1 MAMEYN
7 KYHVYKNKNVMN
19 YRDYQMWKLRDQV
32 KWCKICIMLLF
43 AGTMCFAL
51 CAYMALTDKEK
62 YRLHSEDLEA
72 QVTSLQS
79 QLDDL
84 ETRESAITA
93 AYTTLLYQEEVPS
106 EEEPV
111 TEDPVEEPL
120 EEVSAEEE
128 TPVANITYSPYTPS
142 NLTADQ
148 FNTLIDNV
156 CESYRRSSSE
166 FIYAGYGQAFVDA
179 ENTYGVNGLAIL
191 GITQAESGLNTS
203 SNAWS
208 TNNPTSICKNGK
220 LVYYES
226 PYDSILA
233 TAKLLSKYHDK
244 GCNTIYDIGSVYC
257 PINPDWGS
265 VVEGYIERFAS
276 YAG

>member
-1 MAMEYN
+1 MEYN
-7 KYHVYKNKNVMN
+7 KYHVYKNKNIMS

-32 KWCKICIMLLF
+32 KWCKICTMMLF
-43 AGTMCFAL
+43 IGTLCFAL
-51 CAYMALTDKEK
+51 CAYMAIVDKEK
-62 YRLHSEDLEA
+62 YRLYSEDLEA
-72 QVTSLQS
+72 QVASLQT
-79 QLDDL
+79 QLNDL
-84 ETRESAITA
+84 ETRESSINEAC
-93 AYTTLLYQEEVPS
+93 TTLLYQEDVPS
-106 EEEPV
+106 EEDPADEEEHV
-111 TEDPVEEPL
+111 T
-120 EEVSAEEE
+120 EEVSVEEE
-128 TPVANITYSPYTPS
+128 TPVANITYNPYTPS
-142 NLTADQ
+142 SLTADQ
-148 FNTLIDNV
+148 FNTLINDV
-156 CESYRRSSSE
+156 CESYRRSPSE

-179 ENTYGVNGLAIL
+179 ENTYGVNGLVIL

-203 SNAWS
+203 SNAWT

-226 PYDSILA
+226 PYESILA

>member
-1 MAMEYN
+1 MEN
-7 KYHVYKNKNVMN
+7 IKFTE
-19 YRDYQMWKLRDQV
+19 YQMRKLQDQV
-32 KWCKICIMLLF
+32 KSCKIAIAMVLVG
-43 AGTMCFAL
+43 AACFAL
-51 CAYMALTDKEK
+51 CAFMALMDREK
-62 YRLHSEDLEA
+62 YRLYSEDLEA
-72 QVTSLQS
+72 QVSSLQT
-79 QLDDL
+79 QLD
-84 ETRESAITA
+84 EIATKESATEI
-93 AYTTLLYQEEVPS
+93 AYTTLLYQVEEQPA

-111 TEDPVEEPL
+111 
-120 EEVSAEEE
+120 EEVS
-128 TPVANITYSPYTPS
+128 VANITYEPYTTS

-148 FNTLIDNV
+148 FNAVIKAV
-156 CESYRRSSSE
+156 CDSYGRSTSE

-220 LVYYES
+220 LVYYSS
-226 PYDSILA
+226 PYESILA
-233 TAKLLSKYHDK
+233 TAQLLSKYHDK
-244 GCNTIYDIGSVYC
+244 GCNTIYDIGSIYC
-257 PINPDWGS
+257 PVNPQWGS

>member
-1 MAMEYN
+1 MEYN
-7 KYHVYKNKNVMN
+7 KYHVYKNKNIIS
-19 YRDYQMWKLRDQV
+19 YSDYQLWKLRDQV

-51 CAYMALTDKEK
+51 CAYMAIADKEE
-62 YRLHSEDLEA
+62 YRMYSEDLEA
-72 QVTSLQS
+72 QVSSLQT
-79 QLDDL
+79 QLNDI
-84 ETRESAITA
+84 ETRESAINA
-93 AYTTLLYQEEVPS
+93 AYTTLLYQEEVS
-106 EEEPV
+106 V
-111 TEDPVEEPL
+111 
-120 EEVSAEEE
+120 EEE
-128 TPVANITYSPYTPS
+128 TPVANITCNPYTPS
-142 NLTADQ
+142 SLTADQ
-148 FNTLIDNV
+148 FNTLINDV
-156 CESYRRSSSE
+156 CESYRRSPSE

-179 ENTYGVNGLAIL
+179 ENTYGVNGLVIL

-203 SNAWS
+203 SNAWT

-226 PYDSILA
+226 PYESILA

>member
-1 MAMEYN
+1 MEYN
-7 KYHVYKNKNVMN
+7 KYHVYKNKNIIS
-19 YRDYQMWKLRDQV
+19 YSDYQLWKLRDQV

-51 CAYMALTDKEK
+51 CAYMAIADKEE
-62 YRLHSEDLEA
+62 YRMYSEDLEA
-72 QVTSLQS
+72 QVSSLQT

-84 ETRESAITA
+84 ETRESAINA

-106 EEEPV
+106 EKEPTDEEEPV
-111 TEDPVEEPL
+111 TE
-120 EEVSAEEE
+120 EVSVEEE
-128 TPVANITYSPYTPS
+128 TPVANITYNPYTPS
-142 NLTADQ
+142 SLTADQ
-148 FNTLIDNV
+148 FNTLINDV
-156 CESYRRSSSE
+156 CESYRRSPSE

-179 ENTYGVNGLAIL
+179 ENTYGVNGLVIL

-203 SNAWS
+203 SNAWT

-226 PYDSILA
+226 PYESILA

-257 PINPDWGS
+257 PVNPDWGS
-265 VVEGYIERFAS
+265 IVEGYIERFAS

>member
-7 KYHVYKNKNVMN
+7 KYHVYKNKNVMS

-43 AGTMCFAL
+43 AGTLCFSL
-51 CAYMALTDKEK
+51 CAYMAITDKEE
-62 YRLHSEDLEA
+62 YRLYSEDLEA

-79 QLDDL
+79 QLDEL

-106 EEEPV
+106 EEKPA
-111 TEDPVEEPL
+111 TEDPVEEP
-120 EEVSAEEE
+120 VEEE
-128 TPVANITYSPYTPS
+128 TPVANIAHSPYTPS

-166 FIYAGYGQAFVDA
+166 FIYTGYGQAFVDA

-226 PYDSILA
+226 PYESILA

-257 PINPDWGS
+257 PINPNWGS

>member
-1 MAMEYN
+1 MEYN
-7 KYHVYKNKNVMN
+7 KYHVYKNKNITS

-32 KWCKICIMLLF
+32 KWCKICIMMLF
-43 AGTMCFAL
+43 SGTLCFAL
-51 CAYMALTDKEK
+51 CAYMAIADKEK
-62 YRLHSEDLEA
+62 YRLYSEDLEA
-72 QVTSLQS
+72 QVASLQT
-79 QLDDL
+79 QLNDL
-84 ETRESAITA
+84 ETRESSINA
-93 AYTTLLYQEEVPS
+93 AYTTLLYQEELPS

-111 TEDPVEEPL
+111 TEEVSVEE
-120 EEVSAEEE
+120 EI
-128 TPVANITYSPYTPS
+128 PVANITYNPYTPS
-142 NLTADQ
+142 SLTADQ
-148 FNTLIDNV
+148 FNTLINDV
-156 CESYRRSSSE
+156 CESYRRSPSE

-179 ENTYGVNGLAIL
+179 ENTYGVNGLVIL

-203 SNAWS
+203 SNAWT

-226 PYDSILA
+226 PYESILA

-244 GCNTIYDIGSVYC
+244 GCNTIYDIGSIYC